1 MVLLASPAIM
11 SSRRSVVTTTCTCGH
26 RSWNAISSSGS
37 SAVDTDSTLPNLIVP
52 RTSRARIAELDGGAR
67 AGHGLRHLVCVER
80 EGPPLLRE
88 PNAARNAVEQ
98 AHAELLL
105 KLAHLHRD
113 RGLRV
118 AQPLGRPR
126 ERAVFHDRE
135 ERLDAPQLH
144 GLPQQ
149 DISIHLR
156 GGAFAPLVEPTRAV
170 AHLYTTRVS

>member
-52 RTSRARIAELDGGAR
+52 RTSCDGASPSSTAVR
-67 AGHGLRHLVCVER
+67 
-80 EGPPLLRE
+80 
-88 PNAARNAVEQ
+88 ARNAVEQ